1 MVYIILDALYIGTS
15 MRQKGA
21 LGLVS
26 MSISE
31 IKRTVLTRPHAVIT

>member
-1 MVYIILDALYIGTS
+1 MVYIIFDAPYIGTS

-21 LGLVS
+21 LGVVS

-31 IKRTVLTRPHAVIT
+31 IGRTVLNRPPAVIT